1 MQYYFLARFLEKAYT
16 FLKKQIAAPI
26 VVKNPA
32 IGKIATAYFF
42 GI

>member
-1 MQYYFLARFLEKAYT
+1 MTINILNYVFFTKEIR
-16 FLKKQIAAPI
+16 APA

-32 IGKIATAYFF
+32 NGKIATAYFF